1 MDPVGGAAT
10 PPGDWSP
17 RHRAGQQAMPGQS
30 RATRRMQRLHTDEP
44 ALDRV
49 VAVLVPDRQPRDPSW
64 RELCQDL
71 GVVLLCRN
79 EFKRA
84 PALDMP

>member
-1 MDPVGGAAT
+1 VAEVKSITADNEEAQLRLGL
-10 PPGDWSP
+10 
-17 RHRAGQQAMPGQS
+17 GQVL
-30 RATRRMQRLHTDEP
+30 RYRRRLS
-44 ALDRV
+44 ALGHDRV
-49 VAVLVPDRQPRDPSW
+49 VAVLVPERQPCDPSW

-79 EFKRA
+79 ELERA